1 MKDRYVI
8 EYNNHTQKDFEDVW
22 NIEKE
27 YLASSTISSVK
38 QVMDWDNK
46 NKDIHIFVRDLKL
59 NIIVGEITL
68 LPLSKEQFKDFMSN
82 NLEDTDLDA
91 YNLLT
96 YERNRSYYL
105 LFSVIAI
112 AKKYRNDKKVLS
124 YLLKGINSKI
134 NSLLRKNIRFEN
146 MCSEGQTN
154 DGQKFIENF

>member
-112 AKKYRNDKKVLS
+112 V
-124 YLLKGINSKI
+124 
-134 NSLLRKNIRFEN
+134 KNIE
-146 MCSEGQTN
+146 MIK
-154 DGQKFIENF
+154 KF